1 MANTFS
7 AAVNHESHVDE
18 KFLFNREAF
27 TKSVA
32 LSKSPIQ
39 PFKEALDH
47 GAQTLS
53 DAFDAGFN
61 VVELVHKRAWLVDQ
75 LLIHA
80 WQLII
85 TREDLALVAVGGY
98 GRGELHPASDIDL
111 MILEKSRRNK
121 EANQQIQQF
130 LAFLWDI
137 GLEVGQSVRTV
148 KDCVTEGR
156 ADITVA
162 TNIMES
168 RLLTGQLK
176 LFDSMRKLTGPT
188 KIWPTK
194 KFFKAKWQEQINRHG
209 KYANTEHSLEPNIK
223 EGPGGLRDIQMI
235 GWVAKRHFGV
245 QSLSDLVK
253 HDFLTEEEYQTL
265 YAGQTFLWR
274 IRYALHNLTGRHDD
288 RLLFEYQRHIAQIF
302 GFHAEDN
309 NGIEQFMK
317 MYYQTVRELSRLNE
331 MLLQHFQEVIIYATR
346 REKIKPVNKRFQIRN
361 DFIEV
366 CHDQVFEWHPFALLE
381 IFLLKQQT
389 LSIKG
394 IRASTIRLIRQYSY
408 LVDDDFRNDIRNKSL
423 FMEIIR
429 QPRYVGH
436 ELRRMHRYGILSK
449 YLPAFAQIEG
459 QMQFDLFHVYTVD
472 EHILFVVQ
480 NMRHFGLPEYADTYP
495 LCQKILKTIPK
506 QELLYLAGMFHDI
519 AKGRGGDHAKLGI
532 KDAVDFCQKH
542 GLSTYDSELVG
553 WLVENHL
560 ILSKTAQR
568 EDINDPEVINKFA
581 VKMGDREH
589 LNYLY
594 LLTVAD
600 VNGTNPELWNTW
612 KSTLFSQLYSETT
625 RALRRGLENPFNKE
639 DRIRKTKHTTFELVG
654 KRTKSKFDIDQLW
667 ASLGEDY
674 FVRYS
679 PDEIAWH
686 TKSIAENTKHQYPLI
701 KVRQQAIRGGTEIF
715 VYMENQDN
723 IFATI
728 TRVLDQLGLTIVD
741 ARIITSAHGFT
752 LDTFIVLDKSGEAI
766 KEKHQRE
773 DIVNKLNDALSRLE
787 KRIKK
792 ISRPRS
798 RKQKVFPIPTTVH
811 FTQDEE
817 NHRTIMEVIASDRPG
832 FLSRVGIALAG
843 CNVRIQGAK
852 IATYGSRVED
862 IFFITDKNDKP
873 ITDPIKFESLTNFI
887 IDTLS

>member
-7 AAVNHESHVDE
+7 ASVNHESHIDE
-18 KFLFNREAF
+18 KFLFNGKAF
-27 TKSVA
+27 TKSVE
-32 LSKSPIQ
+32 LSKSPLQ
-39 PFKEALDH
+39 PFKDALDH

-75 LLIHA
+75 LLIRA

-148 KDCVTEGR
+148 KDCVSEGR

-168 RLLTGQLK
+168 RMLIGQLK
-176 LFDSMRKLTGPT
+176 LFESMRKLTGPT
-188 KIWPTK
+188 KIWSTK
-194 KFFKAKWQEQINRHG
+194 KFFKAKWQEQIDRHG

-245 QSLSDLVK
+245 ESLFDLVK

-274 IRYALHNLTGRHDD
+274 IRYALHILTARHDD
-288 RLLFEYQRHIAQIF
+288 RLLFDYQRHIAQTF
-302 GFHAEDN
+302 GFHSEDN
-309 NGIEQFMK
+309 SGVEQFMK

-331 MLLQHFQEVIIYATR
+331 MLLQHFQEAIIYATR
-346 REKIKPVNKRFQIRN
+346 REKIKPINKRFQIRN

-366 CHDQVFEWHPFALLE
+366 CHEQVFEWYPFALLE

-394 IRASTIRLIRQYSY
+394 IRASTIRLILQYSY
-408 LVDDDFRNDIRNKSL
+408 LIDDDFRNDIKNKSL

-449 YLPAFAQIEG
+449 YLPVFGDIEG
-459 QMQFDLFHVYTVD
+459 QMQFDLFHVYSVD

-480 NMRHFGLPEYADTYP
+480 NMRHFGLPEYAGTYP
-495 LCQKILKTIPK
+495 LCQKVLKTIPK
-506 QELLYLAGMFHDI
+506 QELLYLAGLFHDI
-519 AKGRGGDHAKLGI
+519 AKGRKGDHSKLGV
-532 KDAVDFCQKH
+532 KDAVDFCKLH
-542 GLSTYDSELVG
+542 GLSLYDADLVG

-581 VKMGDREH
+581 LAVGDREH

-600 VNGTNPELWNTW
+600 VNGTNPELWNDW
-612 KSTLFSQLYSETT
+612 KGSLFSQIYSETT

-639 DRIRKTKHTTFELVG
+639 DRIKKTKSTALDLVG
-654 KRTKSKFDIDQLW
+654 KRTKSKFNIGQFW
-667 ASLGEDY
+667 GSLGEDY

-686 TKSIAENTKHQYPLI
+686 TKSIAENTKQQYPLI

-715 VYMENQDN
+715 VYMEDQDN
-723 IFATI
+723 IFATT

-752 LDTFIVLDKSGEAI
+752 LDTYIVLDKSGEAI
-766 KEKHQRE
+766 KEKRHRE
-773 DIVNKLNDALSRLE
+773 DIVNKLDDALSRLGQ
-787 KRIKK
+787 RIKK

-811 FTQDEE
+811 FSQDEK

-843 CNVRIQGAK
+843 CDVRLHGAK

-862 IFFITDKNDKP
+862 IFFITDKEDQP
-873 ITDPIKFESLTNFI
+873 ITDPVKFESLTNFI

>member
-1 MANTFS
+1 MSNSISVTS
-7 AAVNHESHVDE
+7 NLPSQIDN
-18 KFLFNREAF
+18 KFLFN
-27 TKSVA
+27 
-32 LSKSPIQ
+32 
-39 PFKEALDH
+39 
-47 GAQTLS
+47 S
-53 DAFDAGFN
+53 DAFLKSLEISLSPLKTFKDALCSGTEALKDAFDSGLN
-61 VVELVHKRAWLVDQ
+61 VVELVHKRAWLIDQ
-75 LLIHA
+75 LLINA
-80 WQLII
+80 WKSMI
-85 TREDLALVAVGGY
+85 TSKNLALVAVGGY

-111 MILEKSRRNK
+111 MILEKSRSSK
-121 EANQQIQQF
+121 EVNQQIQQF
-130 LAFLWDI
+130 LTFLWDI

-168 RLLTGQLK
+168 RLLAGEPT
-176 LFDSMRKLTGPT
+176 LFESMRKLTGPK
-188 KIWPTK
+188 KIWSTK
-194 KFFKAKWQEQINRHG
+194 KFFKAKWQEQIERHE

-245 QSLSDLVK
+245 DSLYDLVE
-253 HDFLTEEEYQTL
+253 HGFLTKEEYKTL
-265 YAGQTFLWR
+265 SAGQTFLWR

-288 RLLFEYQRHIAQIF
+288 RLLFDYQHHIAQIF
-302 GFHAEDN
+302 GFQAEDN
-309 NGIEQFMK
+309 SGVEQFMK

-331 MLLQHFQEVIIYATR
+331 ILLQHFQEAIIYATR

-394 IRASTIRLIRQYSY
+394 IRASTIRLIRQYLY
-408 LVDDDFRNDIRNKSL
+408 LIDDDFRNDIRNKSL

-449 YLPAFAQIEG
+449 YLPAFGQIEG
-459 QMQFDLFHVYTVD
+459 QMQFDLFHVYSVD

-480 NMRHFGLPEYADTYP
+480 NMRHFGMPEYADTYP
-495 LCQKILKTIPK
+495 LCQKILKILPK
-506 QELLYLAGMFHDI
+506 QELLYLSGLFHDI
-519 AKGRGGDHAKLGI
+519 AKGRQGDHSKLGA
-532 KDAVDFCQKH
+532 KDAIDFCKRH
-542 GLSTYDSELVG
+542 ALSTYDADLVG

-568 EDINDPEVINKFA
+568 EDINDPEIINKFA

-600 VNGTNPELWNTW
+600 VNGTNPELWNAW
-612 KSTLFSQLYSETT
+612 KDSLFSQLYNETT

-639 DRIRKTKHTTFELVG
+639 GRIRKTKYSALELVS
-654 KRTKSKFDIDQLW
+654 KRTKSKFDVDKLW

-674 FVRYS
+674 FIRYS

-686 TKSIAENTKHQYPLI
+686 TKSIADNTKQQYPLI

-715 VYMENQDN
+715 VYMKNQDN
-723 IFATI
+723 IFATT

-741 ARIITSAHGFT
+741 ARIISSVHGFT
-752 LDTFIVLDKSGEAI
+752 LDTYIVLDKSGEAI
-766 KEKHQRE
+766 KEKKHRE
-773 DIVNKLNDALSRLE
+773 DIVIKLDDALS
-787 KRIKK
+787 KMDQWSKK

-798 RKQKVFPIPTTVH
+798 RKQKVFPIPTTVQ
-811 FTQDEE
+811 FTQDEK
-817 NHRTIMEVIASDRPG
+817 NNRTIMEVIASDRPG
-832 FLSRVGIALAG
+832 FLSRVGIALSV
-843 CNVRIQGAK
+843 CDIRLHGAK

-862 IFFITDKNDKP
+862 IFFITDKEDQP
-873 ITDPIKFESLTNFI
+873 ITDPAKFESLTNFI
-887 IDTLS
+887 IEILS

>member
-7 AAVNHESHVDE
+7 AAVNHESHIDE
-18 KFLFNREAF
+18 KFLFNSEAF
-27 TKSVA
+27 TKSIK
-32 LSKSPIQ
+32 LSKSPLQ
-39 PFKEALDH
+39 PFKEALVH
-47 GAQTLS
+47 GGQILS

-75 LLIHA
+75 LLVHA

-111 MILEKSRRNK
+111 MILEKSRGNK
-121 EANQQIQQF
+121 EDNQQIQQF

-168 RLLTGQLK
+168 RLLTGQFK
-176 LFDSMRKLTGPT
+176 LFESMRKLTGPN

-194 KFFKAKWQEQINRHG
+194 KFFKAKLQEQLNRHG

-245 QSLSDLVK
+245 ENLSDLVK

-288 RLLFEYQRHIAQIF
+288 RLLFEYQRYMAQIF
-302 GFHAEDN
+302 GFHTEDN
-309 NGIEQFMK
+309 RGVEQFMK

-331 MLLQHFQEVIIYATR
+331 MLLQHFQEAIIYATR

-366 CHDQVFEWHPFALLE
+366 CHDKVFEWHPFALLE

-394 IRASTIRLIRQYSY
+394 IRASTIRLIWQNSY
-408 LVDDDFRNDIRNKSL
+408 LIDDDFRNDIRNKSL

-449 YLPAFAQIEG
+449 YLPAFGQIEG

-480 NMRHFGLPEYADTYP
+480 NMRYFGLPEYADTYP
-495 LCQKILKTIPK
+495 LCQKILKIIPK
-506 QELLYLAGMFHDI
+506 QELLYLAGLFHDI
-519 AKGRGGDHAKLGI
+519 AKGRQGDHAKLGI

-542 GLSTYDSELVG
+542 GLSTYDAELVG

-581 VKMGDREH
+581 VKVGDREH

-600 VNGTNPELWNTW
+600 VNGTNPELWNAW
-612 KSTLFSQLYSETT
+612 KNSLFSQLYNETT

-639 DRIRKTKHTTFELVG
+639 DRIRKTKHTALELVG
-654 KRTKSKFDIDQLW
+654 NRTKSKFDIDQFW

-686 TKSIAENTKHQYPLI
+686 TKLIAENTKKQYPLI
-701 KVRQQAIRGGTEIF
+701 KVRQQALRGGTEIF
-715 VYMENQDN
+715 VYMEDQDN

-752 LDTFIVLDKSGEAI
+752 LDTFIVLDRSGEAI
-766 KEKHQRE
+766 KEKHHRE
-773 DIVNKLNDALSRLE
+773 DIVNKLDDALSTLGQ
-787 KRIKK
+787 RIKK
-792 ISRPRS
+792 ISSPRS
-798 RKQKVFPIPTTVH
+798 RKQKVFPIPTTVN
-811 FTQDEE
+811 FTQDEK

-843 CNVRIQGAK
+843 CNVRIHGAK

-862 IFFITDKNDKP
+862 IFFITDKKDEP